1 MRMMRFARHR
11 LALAPA
17 CLALIAMPAVADHSV
32 EHVSERDYFAELP
45 VVLSV
50 SRLAQ
55 PLNEFPGAVTI
66 IDARLIRRS
75 GAREVAELLR
85 LVPGFLVTRRNGGN
99 TLPATTRRSTSMAHA
114 CRST

>member
-17 CLALIAMPAVADHSV
+17 CLALIAMTAAADQATD
-32 EHVSERDYFAELP
+32 HVSERDYFADLP

-55 PLNEFPGAVTI
+55 PLNETPGAVTI
-66 IDARLIRRS
+66 IDAETIRRS

-85 LVPGFLVTRRNGGN
+85 LVIRS
-99 TLPATTRRSTSMAHA
+99 PATIRRSTSMARG
-114 CRST
+114 CRFT